1 LPGTAEVNDIEETWM
16 KAMMIALVAAGSLTI
31 AGAAAAQS
39 GAELA
44 KSKGCTTCHDV
55 SAKKVGPSWA
65 DISAKH
71 KGDKAAAD
79 TIVMKLKEG
88 KGHPKVAAS
97 DAELKT
103 LTSFALAGG
112 K

>member
-1 LPGTAEVNDIEETWM
+1 M
-16 KAMMIALVAAGSLTI
+16 KAMMIALMAAGSLTI

-44 KSKGCTTCHDV
+44 KSKGCTTCHDAT
-55 SAKKVGPSWA
+55 AKKVGPSWA
-65 DISAKH
+65 DIAAKH

-79 TIVMKLKEG
+79 SITMKLKEG

-97 DAELKT
+97 DAELKS
-103 LTSFALAGG
+103 LVGFALTGG

>member
-1 LPGTAEVNDIEETWM
+1 M
-16 KAMMIALVAAGSLTI
+16 KSMMIALVAAGSLMI

-39 GAELA
+39 GADLA
-44 KSKGCTTCHDV
+44 KSKGCTTCHDAT
-55 SAKKVGPSWA
+55 AKKVGPSFA
-65 DISAKH
+65 DISAKY

-79 TIVMKLKEG
+79 SVVMKLKEG

-103 LTSFALAGG
+103 LVGFALAGG